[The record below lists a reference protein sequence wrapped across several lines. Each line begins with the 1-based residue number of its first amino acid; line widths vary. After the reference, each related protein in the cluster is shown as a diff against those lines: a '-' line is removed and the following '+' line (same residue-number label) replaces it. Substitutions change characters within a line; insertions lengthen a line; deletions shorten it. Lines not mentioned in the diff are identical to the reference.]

1 MRVHP
6 NTRSTPRKAR
16 AVQNPSAL
24 YRFETDADLTRP
36 RPGVLIVTLG
46 AFIDAGHIQSVLGGH
61 LLETGDPEVVASFDV
76 DQLLDYRGRRPAMVF
91 DTNRWV
97 EYDDPA
103 MLLHRLTDRDGQT
116 YYLLSGPEPDYQW
129 ERVIEAVRELVVR
142 LGVTLVVHTHGI
154 PMAVPHTRPVGMT
167 AHATDSALI
176 GDTASPFGRVQ
187 VPGSI
192 GALLELRLGEA
203 GHQAVGFAI
212 HVPHYLAG
220 SEWAEGA
227 LASLNAVVDVTGL
240 NLPNDDLVTRARMNQ
255 QAIAGE
261 VADNDEARAV
271 VTALEQQYDAYLEG
285 RQRPSLL
292 ATEASQIPSAD
303 ELGEDFENFLRTVAD
318 DETP

>member
-1 MRVHP
+1 M
-6 NTRSTPRKAR
+6 
-16 AVQNPSAL
+16 QNPSAL
-24 YRFETDADLTRP
+24 YRFETDADLAHP
-36 RPGVLIVTLG
+36 RPGVLIVALG
-46 AFIDAGHIQSVLGGH
+46 AFIDAGHLQSVLGGH

-76 DQLLDYRGRRPAMVF
+76 DQLLDYRGRRPQMVF

-97 EYDDPA
+97 GYDDPS

-129 ERVIEAVRELVVR
+129 ERVIEAVRELVVC
-142 LGVTLVVHTHGI
+142 LGISLVVHTHGI

-167 AHATDSALI
+167 AHATDTALI
-176 GDTASPFGRVQ
+176 GDAASPFGRVQ

-203 GHQAVGFAI
+203 GHEAVGFAI

-227 LASLNAVVDVTGL
+227 LAALNAIVDVTGL

-261 VADNDEARAV
+261 VDGNDEARAV

-285 RQRPSLL
+285 QQRPSLL

-303 ELGEDFENFLRTVAD
+303 ELGADFENFLRTVAD
-318 DETP
+318 DEAP